1 MVFEMFLLDA
11 QKHTYTHSAER
22 HTCERARAHFPV
34 GACKHCHVS
43 TKMAI
48 ISTPVRILRRRER
61 NSLALCQCSEQKPC
75 TQIQLCSILK
85 LVFQFLLL
93 FFIFFRTLFL
103 QNPVYT
109 LRYFQVFQRRSMF
122 SLSFVIFALISRSW
136 KKCKKFFLALFFS
149 FKIIHSIVTGRET
162 PAQFLHTLYVEHR
175 HKHSHSHVS
184 IHKSR

>member
-1 MVFEMFLLDA
+1 MHKSIHTHIRQNGIHARGHGHIFLWA
-11 QKHTYTHSAER
+11 PE
-22 HTCERARAHFPV
+22 
-34 GACKHCHVS
+34 KHCHVL

-93 FFIFFRTLFL
+93 FFIFFRTLL
-103 QNPVYT
+103 LHNPVYT

-136 KKCKKFFLALFFS
+136 KKCKKFFSRSRSLS
-149 FKIIHSIVTGRET
+149 
-162 PAQFLHTLYVEHR
+162 PFL
-175 HKHSHSHVS
+175 
-184 IHKSR
+184 I